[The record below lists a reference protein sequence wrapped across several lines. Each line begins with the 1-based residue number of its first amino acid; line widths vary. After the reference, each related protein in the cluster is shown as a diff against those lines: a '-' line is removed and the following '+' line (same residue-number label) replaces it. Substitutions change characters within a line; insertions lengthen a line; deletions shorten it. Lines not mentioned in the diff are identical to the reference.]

1 MMAAREATIACRG
14 IRGAICADDNTPSA
28 IVGATRELLGALIEA
43 NALQVDDIASIFFT
57 ASPDLDAAYPAQA
70 ARELGM
76 AEVSMLC
83 AQEIGV
89 PGAPQRCIRVLVHW
103 NTTRT
108 PNQIEHVYLGR
119 AAELRP
125 DRRWPR
131 PPTESTGSNQ

>member
-1 MMAAREATIACRG
+1 MKETENVVACRG
-14 IRGAICADDNTPSA
+14 IRGAICAEQNTPEA
-28 IVGATRELLGALIEA
+28 IVSATRELLSALMAANEIE
-43 NALQVDDIASIFFT
+43 LDEIASIFFT

-76 AEVSMLC
+76 ADVSMLC

-89 PGAPQRCIRVLVHW
+89 PTGPARCIRVLVHW
-103 NTTRT
+103 NTTLT
-108 PNQIEHVYLGR
+108 QAKIEHVYLGR

-131 PPTESTGSNQ
+131 P